1 MQTIA
6 VVEPSCCRRGCG
18 EGQRFDSSPVDD
30 FYDKAHDHQRGSEF
44 QVGENLRLRGRTTR
58 LLSKCCNE
66 LTGRTCKVT
75 YSPDASSH
83 MERMSGWRGKNGGWV
98 IP

>member
-1 MQTIA
+1 MVQDDGLTHPPLVNFMIKPMTIKEA
-6 VVEPSCCRRGCG
+6 VS
-18 EGQRFDSSPVDD
+18 
-30 FYDKAHDHQRGSEF
+30 F
-44 QVGENLRLRGRTTR
+44 QVGENLRLRDRKTR

-66 LTGRTCKVT
+66 LTERTCKVT

-83 MERMSGWRGKNGGWV
+83 MEKKSGWRGRNGGWV